1 MYCLSVFL
9 IILRLITLKNQK
21 MKGSFKLGKVSGIG
35 IFIHWT
41 FSLLILF
48 IIFMNYKSGQ
58 NATKIIWS
66 VVFILCI
73 FITVLLHELGHA
85 LAAKNYNIKTKD
97 IILLPIGG
105 LARLERLPEKPSEEL
120 IVAFAGPLVNITLAF
135 ITGIFITIPDTSEQL
150 MAELSNGV
158 NANNFFLNFFLV
170 NFWLAL
176 FNLIPAFPMDG
187 GRILRALLSFK
198 LKRHIA
204 TRISVRIGQL
214 LAVGFIIFGFFAS
227 PVLVFIGI
235 FVIIG
240 AQVETDYTESK
251 FILKGFKVHDVVMKQ
266 YPTIDA
272 NDTVKT
278 AVELVLDSQNK
289 NFLIIEEGI
298 PVGTLNRDQ
307 IIMALSKKGDDEFIY
322 NVMDRNLVYLDSD
335 SLLEKVF
342 GLIQLNKSRLIL
354 VMENNKVVGILDV
367 ENLMEFL
374 LINEVKINKAHDRK

>member
-1 MYCLSVFL
+1 
-9 IILRLITLKNQK
+9 
-21 MKGSFKLGKVSGIG
+21 MKGSFKLGKVAGIG

-41 FSLLILF
+41 FTLLILF
-48 IIFMNYKSGQ
+48 IIFINYRSGQ
-58 NATKIIWS
+58 NATQIIWS
-66 VVFILCI
+66 IVFILCI

-97 IILLPIGG
+97 ITLLPIGG
-105 LARLERLPEKPSEEL
+105 LARLERIPEKPLEEL

-170 NFWLAL
+170 NFWLAI

-198 LKRHIA
+198 LQRHVA
-204 TRISVRIGQL
+204 TRISARIGQL
-214 LAVGFIIFGFFAS
+214 LAMGFIILGFFTS
-227 PVLVFIGI
+227 PFLIFIGI

-240 AQVETDYTESK
+240 AQVEADYTESK
-251 FILKGFKVHDVVMKQ
+251 FLLKGFKVHDVIMKQ
-266 YPTIDA
+266 YPTMDA

-289 NFLIIEEGI
+289 NFLITEDGI

-307 IIMALSKKGDDEFIY
+307 IIMALSKKGDDEFVY

-335 SLLEKVF
+335 SLLENVF
-342 GLIQLNKSRLIL
+342 ELIQLNKSRLML
-354 VMENNKVVGILDV
+354 VMENNELAGTLDV

-374 LINEVKINKAHDRK
+374 LIKEVKINKAHDEK

>member
-1 MYCLSVFL
+1 
-9 IILRLITLKNQK
+9 
-21 MKGSFKLGKVSGIG
+21 MKGSLKLGKIAGIG

-41 FSLLILF
+41 FTLLILF
-48 IIFMNYKSGQ
+48 IIFVNYKSGQ
-58 NATKIIWS
+58 NATQIIWS
-66 VVFILCI
+66 VVFILTI
-73 FITVLLHELGHA
+73 FITILLHELGHA

-97 IILLPIGG
+97 ITLLPIGG
-105 LARLERLPEKPSEEL
+105 LARLERIPEKPLEEL

-170 NFWLAL
+170 NFWLAI

-198 LKRHIA
+198 LQRHVA
-204 TRISVRIGQL
+204 TRISARIGQL
-214 LAVGFIIFGFFAS
+214 LAMGFIIFGFFTS
-227 PVLVFIGI
+227 PFLIFIGI

-240 AQVETDYTESK
+240 AQVEADYTESK
-251 FILKGFKVHDVVMKQ
+251 FLLKGFKVHDVIMKQ
-266 YPTIDA
+266 YPTMDA

-289 NFLIIEEGI
+289 NFLITEDGI

-307 IIMALSKKGDDEFIY
+307 IIMALSKKGDDEFVY

-335 SLLEKVF
+335 SLLENVF
-342 GLIQLNKSRLIL
+342 ELIQLNKSRLML
-354 VMENNKVVGILDV
+354 VMENNELAGTLDV

-374 LINEVKINKAHDRK
+374 LIKEVKINKAHDEK

>member
-1 MYCLSVFL
+1 
-9 IILRLITLKNQK
+9 
-21 MKGSFKLGKVSGIG
+21 MKGSLKLGKIAGIA

-41 FSLLILF
+41 FTLLILF
-48 IIFMNYKSGQ
+48 IIFVNYKSGQ
-58 NATKIIWS
+58 NATQIIWS
-66 VVFILCI
+66 VVFILTI
-73 FITVLLHELGHA
+73 FITILLHELGHA

-97 IILLPIGG
+97 ITLLPIGG
-105 LARLERLPEKPSEEL
+105 LARLERIPEKPLEEL
-120 IVAFAGPLVNITLAF
+120 IVAFAGPLVNIILAF

-170 NFWLAL
+170 NFWLAI

-198 LKRHIA
+198 LQRHVA
-204 TRISVRIGQL
+204 TRISARIGQL
-214 LAVGFIIFGFFAS
+214 LAMGFIIFGFFTS
-227 PVLVFIGI
+227 PFLIFIGI

-240 AQVETDYTESK
+240 AQVEADYTESK
-251 FILKGFKVHDVVMKQ
+251 FFLKGFKVHDVIMKQ
-266 YPTIDA
+266 YPTMDA

-289 NFLIIEEGI
+289 NFLITENGI

-307 IIMALSKKGDDEFIY
+307 IIMALSKKGDDEFVY

-335 SLLEKVF
+335 SLLENVF
-342 GLIQLNKSRLIL
+342 ELIQLNKSRLML
-354 VMENNKVVGILDV
+354 VMENNELAGTLDV

-374 LINEVKINKAHDRK
+374 LIKEVKINKAHDEK

>member
-1 MYCLSVFL
+1 
-9 IILRLITLKNQK
+9 
-21 MKGSFKLGKVSGIG
+21 MKGSFKLGKVAGIG

-41 FSLLILF
+41 FTLLILF
-48 IIFMNYKSGQ
+48 IIFINYKSGQ
-58 NATKIIWS
+58 NVNQIIWA
-66 VVFILCI
+66 VAFVLCI

-97 IILLPIGG
+97 ITLLPIGG
-105 LARLERLPEKPSEEL
+105 LARLERIPEKPLEEL

-150 MAELSNGV
+150 MVELSNGV

-170 NFWLAL
+170 NFWLAI

-198 LKRHIA
+198 LQRHVA
-204 TRISVRIGQL
+204 TRISARIGQL
-214 LAVGFIIFGFFAS
+214 LAMGFIIFGFFTS
-227 PVLVFIGI
+227 PFLIFIGI

-240 AQVETDYTESK
+240 AQVEADYTESK
-251 FILKGFKVHDVVMKQ
+251 FLLKGFKVHDVIMKQ
-266 YPTIDA
+266 YPTMDA

-289 NFLIIEEGI
+289 NFLITEDGI

-307 IIMALSKKGDDEFIY
+307 IIIALSKKGDDEFIY

-335 SLLEKVF
+335 SLLENVF
-342 GLIQLNKSRLIL
+342 ELIQLNKSRLML
-354 VMENNKVVGILDV
+354 VMENNKVVGVLDV

-374 LINEVKINKAHDRK
+374 LINDVKINKAHDEK